1 MPNNDKIIAELKK
14 FEQTL
19 NKTRLECLN
28 KAKFFKS
35 INCKREVKHWS
46 IQMGMLMNFEMEI
59 KSILSG
65 ADHYESFGEDNF
77 LKEL

>member
-1 MPNNDKIIAELKK
+1 MQDNDKIVEELKK

-28 KAKFFKS
+28 RAKFFKS
-35 INCKREVKHWS
+35 INCKREVKHWGM
-46 IQMGMLMNFEMEI
+46 QMYILINFEMEI

-65 ADHYESFGEDNF
+65 SDHYDSFGEDNF
-77 LKEL
+77 LKE